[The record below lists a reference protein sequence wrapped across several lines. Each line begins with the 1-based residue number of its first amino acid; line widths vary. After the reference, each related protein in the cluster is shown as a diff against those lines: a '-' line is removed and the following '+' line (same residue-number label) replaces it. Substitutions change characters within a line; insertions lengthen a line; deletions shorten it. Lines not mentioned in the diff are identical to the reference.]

1 MPDIVDMFDAQASR
15 SATRDAVLQDN
26 GSTTYRQLSVLARQI
41 FSNLRELR
49 QPRALIYLAQS
60 PEAYASMLGVLMAG
74 GYYCP
79 VNLAHPVDRQKQVIQ
94 LFDPDVI
101 LTNSA
106 NIRYVERMLSELA
119 DYDPRVV
126 SDASIEGFE
135 DTLRPGRRTVMNIDS
150 LAPTP
155 PVLPSVSSVHELAYV
170 MFTSGSTGQPKG
182 VMIRRHAVSKLVE
195 WAAEVFQPTPGDRW
209 GQFSNI
215 AFDLS
220 VLDIYTALAG
230 GAALVPI
237 TSTRDRLMPAT
248 VIKRHQLTVW
258 HSVPSVIDLMI
269 QVKQTTPEMLNSLRL
284 MSFCG
289 EPLRPHHLEALF
301 GANPNLTVFNT
312 YGPTEITIFCTYIPL
327 RASNYAEAC
336 RTTVAIG
343 HPIPGWGIH
352 LVGEDGASEGEIAIS
367 GDYIGAGYWRNPS
380 QTNSAYR
387 TLVVNGESRRAYYT
401 GDWAERH
408 GQHLFF
414 MRRMDRQVKVRGNRV
429 ELAEVD
435 FYIREF
441 GVANCFSIIYQGNI
455 YSFLELPAPINED
468 ALRNYLATRL
478 PVYALPSKFV
488 YKASFPRNHNDK
500 IDANGLEQSLS
511 TLSSESLLNSN
522 LKT

>member
-26 GSTTYRQLSVLARQI
+26 GSTTYRQLNVLARQI
-41 FSNLRELR
+41 FSNVRELR

-106 NIRYVERMLSELA
+106 NIQSVQHILSEL
-119 DYDPRVV
+119 DNEPRVN
-126 SDASIEGFE
+126 SHEAIDGFE
-135 DTLRPGRRTVMNIDS
+135 DTLRPGRRAVLNIDS

-155 PVLPSVSSVHELAYV
+155 LMLPPVSSVHELAYV

-182 VMIRRHAVSKLVE
+182 VMIRRRAVSEFINWAVE
-195 WAAEVFQPTPGDRW
+195 AFHPAPGDRW

-220 VLDIYTALAG
+220 VMDMYTALAG

-237 TSTRDRLMPAT
+237 TSTRDRLMPAA
-248 VIKRHQLTVW
+248 VIQRHQLTVW
-258 HSVPSVIDLMI
+258 HSVPSVIDLII
-269 QVKQTTPEMLNSLRL
+269 QAKHTTPEMLHSLRL
-284 MSFCG
+284 VSLCG

-301 GANPNLTVFNT
+301 GANSNVTVFNT
-312 YGPTEITIFCTYIPL
+312 YGPTEGTVFCTYLPL
-327 RASNYAEAC
+327 RVSNYAEAC
-336 RTTVAIG
+336 RASVAIG
-343 HPIPGWGIH
+343 RSIPGWDIH
-352 LVGEDGASEGEIAIS
+352 LVGEPGASEGEIAIS

-380 QTNSAYR
+380 QTDSAYR
-387 TLVVNGESRRAYYT
+387 TLVVDGEPRRAYYT

-414 MRRMDRQVKVRGNRV
+414 VRRIDRQVKVRGNRV

-435 FYIREF
+435 FFIREF
-441 GVANCFSIIYQGNI
+441 GVTNCFSIIYQGNI
-455 YSFLELPAPINED
+455 YSFLELPAPIDED
-468 ALRNYLATRL
+468 ALRNYLATKL
-478 PVYALPSKFV
+478 PPYALPSRFA
-488 YKASFPRNHNDK
+488 YKSRLPRNHNDK
-500 IDANGLEQSLS
+500 IDANELQQSLV
-511 TLSSESLLNSN
+511 TLLSE
-522 LKT
+522 